1 MSDRASSFR
10 PFETSLDQEAALR
23 LLRATLT
30 GAEDGELFL
39 ERKRSEA
46 LVFDDGRIKT
56 ASYDASEG
64 FGLRAVLGEVSAYA
78 HATELSEAALSRA
91 SDTARMAIRQSGGI
105 MAAPPQGVAI
115 SISMSV
121 AVSDNWPSSARNT
134 TLAKIGMVLR
144 RSTTDWT

>member
-10 PFETSLDQEAALR
+10 PFETSLDQEVALR

-105 MAAPPQGVAI
+105 IESALAREAARGRFWPPCGKTG
-115 SISMSV
+115 
-121 AVSDNWPSSARNT
+121 AR
-134 TLAKIGMVLR
+134 
-144 RSTTDWT
+144 S